1 MYLKSKRY
9 PESVSESVTR
19 SPNELFWT
27 AKKTLVNIMRATM
40 IYTGE
45 RLPEV
50 EVWLLEV
57 CRQLANSSKASST
70 SFRHEN
76 AFKELLV
83 S

>member
-1 MYLKSKRY
+1 
-9 PESVSESVTR
+9 
-19 SPNELFWT
+19 
-27 AKKTLVNIMRATM
+27 MRATM